1 MSDKNHDHMRFRFI
15 IFLLFAF
22 VPVWLAGQ
30 SGSGP
35 VRVEFDVNAEVFQL
49 VPCGEAGVLVFYE
62 TIDQPDEHNKSWFF
76 VFYNDQ
82 LQPVWSMEVPILLD
96 FIFMESFVE
105 GDDIY
110 LAYQKSDRS
119 KADEYNFQFVRIN
132 LNESGYVLHSTYI
145 PDRSELIVFKVM
157 DGKLFAGFN
166 YWKEQAML
174 LIRDLNTGEEHTV
187 MLTDE
192 PSFINDL
199 KFIPDTPAVMLA
211 VTIYVSRRESLLYLN
226 SYDYKG
232 NLLHTGQLVPTNPT
246 EKLLNA
252 QLHFVSENEFYVLG
266 SFNNL
271 NGKISKTED
280 TQRGEQSE
288 GFYIASF
295 ENNNQAFINF
305 YPMLDLKNFT
315 KILNNQQ
322 LATATSMLKR
332 QNRRGRD
339 QTLNYDFLIH
349 ELIVQGDELIM
360 LADAYYPEYRQVSSM
375 SYDFY
380 GRPMPYYYTV
390 FDGYRYFNA
399 FVVSFDKDGNLNWSN
414 GMKIWDVRSMRLQ
427 RRTAFYVDGN
437 DMVIFYNHD
446 GKIVSKMIDGYQDVG
461 IVENMKIAT
470 THTGDLQLES
480 NQGMVKHWY
489 DDLFLAY
496 GYQTLRNNTT
506 GGSSRRKVF
515 YVNKIMFD

>member
-1 MSDKNHDHMRFRFI
+1 
-15 IFLLFAF
+15 
-22 VPVWLAGQ
+22 
-30 SGSGP
+30 
-35 VRVEFDVNAEVFQL
+35 
-49 VPCGEAGVLVFYE
+49 
-62 TIDQPDEHNKSWFF
+62 
-76 VFYNDQ
+76 
-82 LQPVWSMEVPILLD
+82 MEVPILLD

-174 LIRDLNTGEEHTV
+174 LIRDLNT
-187 MLTDE
+187 
-192 PSFINDL
+192 

-339 QTLNYDFLIH
+339 QTLNL
-349 ELIVQGDELIM
+349 
-360 LADAYYPEYRQVSSM
+360 
-375 SYDFY
+375 SY
-380 GRPMPYYYTV
+380 
-390 FDGYRYFNA
+390 
-399 FVVSFDKDGNLNWSN
+399 
-414 GMKIWDVRSMRLQ
+414 
-427 RRTAFYVDGN
+427 
-437 DMVIFYNHD
+437 
-446 GKIVSKMIDGYQDVG
+446 
-461 IVENMKIAT
+461 
-470 THTGDLQLES
+470 
-480 NQGMVKHWY
+480 
-489 DDLFLAY
+489 
-496 GYQTLRNNTT
+496 
-506 GGSSRRKVF
+506 KVM
-515 YVNKIMFD
+515 N

>member
-1 MSDKNHDHMRFRFI
+1 MHLRFL
-15 IFLLFAF
+15 IFVLIAFA
-22 VPVWLAGQ
+22 PAWLSGQ

-62 TIDQPDEHNKSWFF
+62 TIDQPDEHNKTWFF

-82 LQPVWSMEVPILLD
+82 LQPVWSMEIPILLD
-96 FIFMESFVE
+96 FVFMESFFN

-110 LAYQKSDRS
+110 LAFQKSGRT
-119 KADEYNFQFVRIN
+119 KADEYNFQFVQIK
-132 LNESGYVLHSTYI
+132 LSDTGYVLHSTYI
-145 PDRSELIVFKVM
+145 PDRSDLIVFKVM

-166 YWKEQAML
+166 YWKEQALL
-174 LIRDLNTGEEHTV
+174 LIRDLDTGEEHTV
-187 MLTDE
+187 MLTDK

-199 KFIPDTPAVMLA
+199 KFIPETSNVMLA
-211 VTIYVSRRESLLYLN
+211 VTIYISRRESALYLN
-226 SYDYKG
+226 RYDFKG
-232 NLLHTGQLVPTNPT
+232 NLLHTGQLAPTQPS

-271 NGKISKTED
+271 NGKAPRTDEE
-280 TQRGEQSE
+280 QRGEQSE

-322 LATATSMLKR
+322 LATATNLLKR

-339 QTLNYDFLIH
+339 QALNYDFLIH
-349 ELIVQGDELIM
+349 DLISDDNELIM

-399 FVVSFDKDGNLNWSN
+399 FVVSFDTEGNLNWSN
-414 GMKIWDVRSMRLQ
+414 GMKIWEVQSMRLQ
-427 RRTAFYVDGN
+427 RRTAFYIDGD
-437 DMVIFYNHD
+437 DMVLFYNHD
-446 GKIVSKMIDGYQDVG
+446 GKIVSKMIDGYQDIG
-461 IVENMKIAT
+461 AVENVKIAT
-470 THTGDLQLES
+470 SRSGDIQIES
-480 NQGMVKHWY
+480 SQGMVKHWY
-489 DDLFLAY
+489 GDYFLAY
-496 GYQTLRNNTT
+496 GYQTLRNNSV
-506 GGSSRRKVF
+506 GGGSRRKVF